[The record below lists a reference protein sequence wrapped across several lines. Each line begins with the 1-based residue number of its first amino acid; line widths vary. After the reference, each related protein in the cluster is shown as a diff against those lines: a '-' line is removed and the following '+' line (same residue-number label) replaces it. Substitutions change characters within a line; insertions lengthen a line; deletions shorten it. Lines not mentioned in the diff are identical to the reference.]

1 MICKLTGE
9 GAADAAEVQKI
20 IAIFGNKQSLLSIEM
35 KTKVVQHDERE

>member
-9 GAADAAEVQKI
+9 GNEVKKS

-35 KTKVVQHDERE
+35 KTKVVQHVKRE